1 MPVVKNDVRVDVD
14 EKIMGW
20 AGEFSILGGWRRC
33 GGRHGS
39 SFFEV
44 GAPWGSRGP
53 GLGRGQGQGQG
64 QAKARARARDLR
76 RPPARPGV
84 NFAPKN
90 RKK

>member
-20 AGEFSILGGWRRC
+20 AGEFSILGGGRRC
-33 GGRHGS
+33 GGRHGN

-64 QAKARARARDLR
+64 QGPSAAPGAPRGQFRAK
-76 RPPARPGV
+76 
-84 NFAPKN
+84 KS
-90 RKK
+90 KKMKK